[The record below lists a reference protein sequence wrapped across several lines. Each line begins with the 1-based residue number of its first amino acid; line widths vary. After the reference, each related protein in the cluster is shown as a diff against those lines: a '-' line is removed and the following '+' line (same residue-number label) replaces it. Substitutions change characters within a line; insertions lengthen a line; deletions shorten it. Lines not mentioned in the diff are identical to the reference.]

1 MKGEQTDK
9 WIEYACNVRYTARKS
24 RRKTLEP
31 IVLKMTS
38 MFTILDMLL
47 EKVEES
53 FFKSCNNRW
62 AYNFK
67 NYVSSWLRS

>member
-9 WIEYACNVRYTARKS
+9 WIEYACNVRYIARKG

-31 IVLKMTS
+31 IFLKMTS
-38 MFTILDMLL
+38 MFTILDMLF

-53 FFKSCNNRW
+53 FFKSCNNR
-62 AYNFK
+62 
-67 NYVSSWLRS
+67 

>member
-1 MKGEQTDK
+1 MLGYDIMKGEQTDK
-9 WIEYACNVRYTARKS
+9 WIEYAYNVRYIARKS

-53 FFKSCNNRW
+53 IFKSCYNR
-62 AYNFK
+62 
-67 NYVSSWLRS
+67 

>member
-1 MKGEQTDK
+1 MLGYDIMKGEQTDK
-9 WIEYACNVRYTARKS
+9 WIEYAYNVRYIAPKS

-53 FFKSCNNRW
+53 FFKSCYNR
-62 AYNFK
+62 
-67 NYVSSWLRS
+67 

>member
-1 MKGEQTDK
+1 MLGYDIMKGEQTDK
-9 WIEYACNVRYTARKS
+9 WIEYAYNARYIARKS

-38 MFTILDMLL
+38 MFTILDMLH

-53 FFKSCNNRW
+53 FFKSCYNR
-62 AYNFK
+62 
-67 NYVSSWLRS
+67 

>member
-1 MKGEQTDK
+1 MLGYDIMKGEQTDK
-9 WIEYACNVRYTARKS
+9 WIEYAYNVRYIARKS

-53 FFKSCNNRW
+53 FFKSC
-62 AYNFK
+62 YNH
-67 NYVSSWLRS
+67 

>member
-1 MKGEQTDK
+1 MLGYDIMKGEQTDK
-9 WIEYACNVRYTARKS
+9 WIEYAYNVRYIARKS

-53 FFKSCNNRW
+53 FFKSCYNR
-62 AYNFK
+62 
-67 NYVSSWLRS
+67 

>member
-1 MKGEQTDK
+1 MLGYDIMKGEQTDK
-9 WIEYACNVRYTARKS
+9 WIEYAYNVRYIARKS
-24 RRKTLEP
+24 RRKILEP

-53 FFKSCNNRW
+53 FFKSC
-62 AYNFK
+62 YNH
-67 NYVSSWLRS
+67 